1 MEIVS
6 EIVAL
11 TLVVEL
17 SEDDD
22 VGDADD
28 VPVAEA
34 VLEGDDVADRD
45 GESDVVV
52 DEEGDGV
59 WLEET
64 DIVAV
69 SDRVAVSDGDWVI
82 EGDVVPDP
90 LGVLDE
96 DGDNVALTVYVLV
109 TLTVP
114 EEVHDRVPDGDD
126 VDVMVVDHVLDIDRE
141 HVRERVVEGLRV
153 SVGLALIDG
162 DGVDD
167 ALDDSVSVT
176 EGESVVVRLHVG
188 VNVWD
193 ELAEG
198 VDDEVKV
205 EEFVGLLVDV
215 TVAVKLR
222 LVEALAVN
230 DVVCDV
236 EEERDTETEP
246 VELSD

>member
-1 MEIVS
+1 
-6 EIVAL
+6 
-11 TLVVEL
+11 
-17 SEDDD
+17 
-22 VGDADD
+22 
-28 VPVAEA
+28 
-34 VLEGDDVADRD
+34 
-45 GESDVVV
+45 
-52 DEEGDGV
+52 
-59 WLEET
+59 
-64 DIVAV
+64 V

-141 HVRERVVEGLRV
+141 HVGERVVEGLRV